1 MSTPKRLLFFSILV
15 PVTYHSYPT
24 QIQRQQLQ
32 YDARTYNGGTI
43 NTDRCYF
50 FLLLAAVAVRWF
62 AHDRLVRAR
71 VVLWCTTSD
80 LASMKHFAIVSLWI
94 YCSRGVFFCLYSVF
108 FRHVFLQP
116 EPTLD
121 SYVWKKHKRQHVW
134 YVRVVRVHIHIYTL
148 LYVYIMTQLHYN
160 SSAVACIGGTRVDI
174 QYTTA
179 VRVHVPGTYIYIY
192 IFIVHCNNNQ

>member
-1 MSTPKRLLFFSILV
+1 MSTPKRLLHFSILARARRVYVCTVV
-15 PVTYHSYPT
+15 PVAYHSYPT
-24 QIQRQQLQ
+24 QIQRQQRQ
-32 YDARTYNGGTI
+32 FDTSTYNGTI
-43 NTDRCYF
+43 NTDIFYF

-121 SYVWKKHKRQHVW
+121 SYV
-134 YVRVVRVHIHIYTL
+134 
-148 LYVYIMTQLHYN
+148 
-160 SSAVACIGGTRVDI
+160 
-174 QYTTA
+174 
-179 VRVHVPGTYIYIY
+179 
-192 IFIVHCNNNQ
+192 